1 MNQDLL
7 FYIKEQLRAGASRDA
22 IRSVLVDRGGWQAS
36 DIDELFTFIANP
48 GGQSTSIPVQSSPAP
63 MMQSP
68 VDAMK
73 SAPSVSPWGT
83 PTPAVMQPAAPVQ
96 APKPAPMQTPQY
108 APQNYGGY
116 VQNQVTP
123 PAPAFAPA
131 PISTPAVQPT
141 RATDGIQPISQYQ
154 AVARTP
160 MTPSSPAVYG
170 PTHAGDIPHFVGMP
184 NEKTVRANG
193 IQPQRGSGFFKIF
206 FITILVLGILGG
218 GLYAY
223 TTYVNPALLGSPLTM
238 SLQKFS
244 ELSSYRYNATID
256 ATTTLTAEG
265 RTNLRS
271 AGVIFPPDFSETMS
285 VPLRGSIAG
294 AVSQTTNG
302 NVVTNTY
309 AIATGDASAVRF
321 SLNADT
327 VVNDAG
333 LYVQTN
339 DVVGAEELKKGLS
352 GDDPQ
357 WLSVVPGTTLPTS
370 LVSKTMTT
378 LNVLTR
384 SPAVITALIRAGAI
398 TATTELPQGDDA
410 GTPVRVF
417 QFTFVPEKVD
427 AALAG
432 LTAQSLPDHA
442 ITLLKS
448 MTMTDG
454 ELWIGSRDLL
464 PRKVSFKI
472 RLDAPSD
479 GVTMIGAT
487 VAITLSDYNVV
498 IPAPTLT
505 KTQTF
510 TRYQE
515 TVSLIE
521 RDTQVKNTLSTARA
535 VAGSYYNKKKS
546 YLGFCTANDDLG
558 AKSLMVPL
566 EGFLGAGT
574 VYCASTA
581 KGFVMSAPI
590 SNNQYFCVDNTGSA
604 LARDT
609 VPTTSCKI

>member
-1 MNQDLL
+1 MMNQDLL

-48 GGQSTSIPVQSSPAP
+48 SGQSTAVPVQPTPAP
-63 MMQSP
+63 VMQPPIGMS
-68 VDAMK
+68 

-83 PTPAVMQPAAPVQ
+83 PTPAVMERPAPVQ
-96 APKPAPMQTPQY
+96 APRPAPIQTPQT

-123 PAPAFAPA
+123 PSPAFAPA

-154 AVARTP
+154 AIARTP
-160 MTPSSPAVYG
+160 MTPTTQAVYG

-184 NEKTVRANG
+184 NEKAMRASAA
-193 IQPQRGSGFFKIF
+193 QPRRGSGFFKIF
-206 FITILVLGILGG
+206 FITILILGVLGG

-238 SLQKFS
+238 SFQKFS
-244 ELSSYRYNATID
+244 ELSSYRYTATID
-256 ATTTLTAEG
+256 ATTTLSTEG
-265 RTNLRS
+265 RTTLRDI
-271 AGVIFPPDFSETMS
+271 GVVFPPDFSETMS
-285 VPLRGSIAG
+285 VPFRGSITG
-294 AVSQTTNG
+294 ASSRTTNG
-302 NVVTNTY
+302 NITTHTY
-309 AIATGDASAVRF
+309 AIATTDNSPVRASFAADA
-321 SLNADT
+321 

-333 LYVQTN
+333 FYIKTN
-339 DVVGAEELKKGLS
+339 DIVGAEELKKSLS
-352 GDDPQ
+352 VETPQ
-357 WLSVVPGTTLPTS
+357 WLSVVPGSEMPGD
-370 LVSKTMTT
+370 VSARIVET

-384 SPAVITALIRAGAI
+384 TPGIVTALINAGAL
-398 TATTELPQGDDA
+398 TATTELPQADDA

-427 AALAG
+427 AALAE
-432 LTAQSLPDHA
+432 LAAQSLPDHA
-442 ITLLKS
+442 VTLLKAI
-448 MTMTDG
+448 TLTDG
-454 ELWIGSRDLL
+454 ELWIGARDLL
-464 PRKVSFKI
+464 PRKLSLKVRS
-472 RLDAPSD
+472 DAPSA
-479 GVTMIGAT
+479 GVRALSATMS
-487 VAITLSDYNVV
+487 ITLSDYNAT
-498 IPAPTLT
+498 IPVPTLT
-505 KTQTF
+505 PTQSF
-510 TRYQE
+510 VRYQD
-515 TVSLIE
+515 TVALIA

-535 VAGSYYNKKKS
+535 VAGTYYNKKKS

-558 AKSLMVPL
+558 AKSLTVPL

-581 KGFVMSAPI
+581 KAFVMSAPI